1 MNIFVIEV
9 KGPKYR
15 TTPFL
20 EPFFIAEAQAVL
32 YKC

>member
-1 MNIFVIEV
+1 MEV

-15 TTPFL
+15 ATPFL
-20 EPFFIAEAQAVL
+20 EPFFIAKAQAVP